1 MSVTE
6 KDAMLG
12 MPIPNENLT
21 PVMNSHVN
29 RREAAQFLTDRGF
42 PIAAATLA
50 KKAVTGGGPPYQ
62 LWNGRATYDVEH
74 LLAWA
79 YDSLGPAIA
88 NTSQRR

>member
-1 MSVTE
+1 
-6 KDAMLG
+6 
-12 MPIPNENLT
+12 MPKSNENPT
-21 PVMNSHVN
+21 PVMSSHVN

-50 KKAVTGGGPPYQ
+50 KKAVTGGGPPYR

-79 YDSLGPAIA
+79 NDSLSPAFT